1 MRLARVGQAAV
12 ALLRERHRDG
22 QMANMGHDE
31 FVSMIENSP
40 IESFVANYRDQDGK
54 LVGAVLTDVQ
64 ADGLSAV
71 YSFYDPAESSRSLGT
86 FMILDLLD
94 YTRHNGLEWLYLG
107 YFVNGSQKM
116 MYKSRFQPAE
126 IFVGGQW
133 QAYQDPSSS

>member
-1 MRLARVGQAAV
+1 
-12 ALLRERHRDG
+12 
-22 QMANMGHDE
+22 
-31 FVSMIENSP
+31 MIENSP

-64 ADGLSAV
+64 EDGLSAV

>member
-1 MRLARVGQAAV
+1 
-12 ALLRERHRDG
+12 
-22 QMANMGHDE
+22 
-31 FVSMIENSP
+31 
-40 IESFVANYRDQDGK
+40 
-54 LVGAVLTDVQ
+54 VQ
-64 ADGLSAV
+64 EDGLSAV

-126 IFVGGQW
+126 IFVGSQW